1 MLQNIFYNDILK
13 NINMLNE
20 EGIILRYNILDFG
33 GVSDGVTDNTLA
45 FERAVSACFKDGGGY
60 VTVPAG
66 KYVTGTVELKSNVYL
81 ELLPGA
87 ELLGSMDFSKY
98 KPTKRGCA
106 WGARAAMLVNDKMSP
121 DASNVN
127 PCKALVMAEDAHH
140 VGIIGQGILDGRR
153 DNSCANNPDVGMPYL
168 VVFSHCEDVLLRDV
182 TMYRPGSFTNYLL
195 GCKRVTISGLHINSV
210 GTACGDGIDFD
221 GGEDVTISDCIIDAG
236 DDGIGLKCLTPSE
249 PCVRFTITNCTIR
262 SELWGC
268 IRIGPESTSHFKN
281 ITVSNCVFYDSND
294 GIKLQ
299 LCEEYNFEDF
309 TFTGITMNNV
319 TRPFFITVSHYPF
332 SIYSSSSRP
341 DCGHLRRM
349 NFSNITA
356 LLTERRN
363 VNLYTPYSGC
373 FLYSLPKFPMED
385 ISFDNIRLTCLGGG
399 TKEMANK
406 TDQHDILDYVGLYPE
421 SCLSFK
427 EPPAAAFTI
436 RNAKNIRFSHVDIS
450 CIDSDER
457 CAFAVE
463 EVDGLTL
470 HGVSVKNAGGLLRK
484 HNCENLSVEYS
495 RGEIVE
501 FTPEQKE
508 KYNIARKEGRDMD
521 EKIRSITSIIDSV
534 NGEYVEFL
542 GSEGLEIPAN
552 TKGKVVIP
560 LVDGCFALCLD
571 NEKIAEY
578 VVPKDYRTK
587 TAFACIMP
595 KREEDTTLRFI
606 PLEDCTMQN
615 PKILF
620 YKG

>member
-1 MLQNIFYNDILK
+1 M
-13 NINMLNE
+13 
-20 EGIILRYNILDFG
+20 RYNILDFG
-33 GVSDGVTDNTLA
+33 GVADGITDNTLA
-45 FERAVSACFKDGGGY
+45 FEKAVSACFDGGGGY

-66 KYVTGTVELKSNVYL
+66 EYVTGTVELKSNVYL

-87 ELLGSMDFSKY
+87 KLLGSMDFSKY

-127 PCKALVMAEDAHH
+127 PCKALVMAEDAHQ
-140 VGIIGQGILDGRR
+140 VGIIGQGVLDGRR
-153 DNSCANNPDVGMPYL
+153 DDSCAKNPEVGMPYL

-249 PCVRFTITNCTIR
+249 PCIRFTITNCTIR

-268 IRIGPESTSHFKN
+268 IRIGPEATSHFKN
-281 ITVSNCVFYDSND
+281 ITVSNCVFHDSND

-309 TFTGITMNNV
+309 TFTGITMNEV
-319 TRPFFITVSHYPF
+319 TRPFFLTVSHYPF

-341 DCGHLRRM
+341 KCGKMKRI

-373 FLYSLPKFPMED
+373 LLYALPECPMED

-399 TKEMANK
+399 TKKMADK
-406 TDQHDILDYVGLYPE
+406 TDQHDILDYIGLYPE
-421 SCLSFK
+421 SCLTFE
-427 EPPAAAFTI
+427 EPPASAFTI
-436 RNAKNIRFSHVDIS
+436 RNGKNIRFSHIDIS
-450 CIDSDER
+450 CIDKDER

-470 HGVSVKNAGGLLRK
+470 HGVSVRDTAGLLRK

-495 RGEIVE
+495 GGEIVE
-501 FTPEQKE
+501 FTPEQITD
-508 KYNIARKEGRDMD
+508 YNKAREIGR
-521 EKIRSITSIIDSV
+521 EIEHKIQNITEIIDSV
-534 NGEYVEFL
+534 KGEHIEFNGE
-542 GSEGLEIPAN
+542 EGVKIPAN
-552 TKGKVVIP
+552 TSGKVVIP
-560 LVDGCFALCLD
+560 LVDGCFALCLGD
-571 NEKIAEY
+571 KKVAEY
-578 VVPKDYRTK
+578 VVPKEYRTK
-587 TAFACIMP
+587 TTYAFELKA
-595 KREEDTTLRFI
+595 ENEDKLLKFI
-606 PLEDCTMQN
+606 PLDGCTIIN
-615 PKILF
+615 PRILF
-620 YKG
+620 YKE